1 MTKDV
6 NVVLINVIVKEIE
19 MFVKT
24 ENFLNGVLF
33 NDGLEMNDRINR
45 VSLYTLRHSFGS
57 LLSARRA
64 NAFVIKSLMNHS
76 RIETT
81 DRYVK
86 VANSVAKQYIDL
98 LL

>member
-1 MTKDV
+1 MIE
-6 NVVLINVIVKEIE
+6 LIELVYILHY
-19 MFVKT
+19 FQQ
-24 ENFLNGVLF
+24 G
-33 NDGLEMNDRINR
+33 G
-45 VSLYTLRHSFGS
+45 
-57 LLSARRA
+57 A